1 MLEDTTGNQPHVKQR
16 MDICMNYLPEKGY
29 KRIIVICFYALLAA
43 AFLIL
48 FFYFLW
54 KPIMPF
60 LLAWLMAMLL
70 HPLICRC
77 VKKTGISRKFWS
89 VLFVILLLGLLTGI
103 VYFLCSSLF
112 SELDSLAGWL
122 SDNMGNISEWFDG
135 ITEQIQS
142 FLTNLPAYRDGR
154 EEGLL
159 WNLISETDDILLDVL
174 KNATTTV
181 STAVSGWVARAAG
194 ALPNFFLFIV
204 IMLIAAVYFC
214 SDYDKIMAFVVRQL
228 PKRMAR
234 GLHVV
239 RTELVLTGL
248 KYLRAYFF
256 IIVITFSELYLGFLI
271 LDVEYAVGLA
281 LLIAVVD
288 ILPVLGT
295 GTILIPWTLICFL
308 KKDFYLGI
316 GLAIMYLVIAVIRQ
330 IIEPRIVGR
339 SIGLHPLVTL
349 ASMYVGLKLG
359 GLLWLILLPVAVNVL
374 KNLNEEGKIRLWKT
388 EAAEKAADGVEP
400 PSAAAKK

>member
-1 MLEDTTGNQPHVKQR
+1 MK
-16 MDICMNYLPEKGY
+16 YLPEKGY

-48 FFYFLW
+48 FFYYLW
-54 KPIMPF
+54 KPILPF
-60 LLAWLMAMLL
+60 LLAWLMAILL

-77 VKKTGISRKFWS
+77 VKKTRISRKVWS
-89 VLFVILLLGLLTGI
+89 VLFVFLLLGLVIGI
-103 VYFLCSSLF
+103 VYFICSSLF
-112 SELDSLAGWL
+112 AELETLAGWL
-122 SDNMGNISEWFDG
+122 SDNMGNISGWFDSV
-135 ITEQIQS
+135 TEQIQS
-142 FLTNLPAYRDGR
+142 FLTNLPAYRDGGDG
-154 EEGLL
+154 GLL

-174 KNATTTV
+174 KNATATV
-181 STAVSGWVARAAG
+181 STAVSSWVARAAG

-214 SDYDKIMAFVVRQL
+214 SDYEKISAFFLRQM

-234 GLHVV
+234 GLHVL

-256 IIVITFSELYLGFLI
+256 IIIITFSELYIGFLI

-281 LLIAVVD
+281 LLIAVID

-295 GTILIPWTLICFL
+295 GTVLIPWTLICFL
-308 KKDFYLGI
+308 KRDFYLGI
-316 GLAIMYLVIAVIRQ
+316 GLAVMYLVVAVIRQ

-349 ASMYVGLKLG
+349 AAMYVGLKLG
-359 GLLWLILLPVAVNVL
+359 GLLWLILLPVSVNVL

-388 EAAEKAADGVEP
+388 ESAEETDGEKNRP
-400 PSAAAKK
+400 PAAAKK

>member
-1 MLEDTTGNQPHVKQR
+1 M
-16 MDICMNYLPEKGY
+16 
-29 KRIIVICFYALLAA
+29 
-43 AFLIL
+43 
-48 FFYFLW
+48 
-54 KPIMPF
+54 
-60 LLAWLMAMLL
+60 
-70 HPLICRC
+70 
-77 VKKTGISRKFWS
+77 
-89 VLFVILLLGLLTGI
+89 
-103 VYFLCSSLF
+103 
-112 SELDSLAGWL
+112 
-122 SDNMGNISEWFDG
+122 
-135 ITEQIQS
+135 
-142 FLTNLPAYRDGR
+142 
-154 EEGLL
+154 
-159 WNLISETDDILLDVL
+159 
-174 KNATTTV
+174 
-181 STAVSGWVARAAG
+181 
-194 ALPNFFLFIV
+194 
-204 IMLIAAVYFC
+204 
-214 SDYDKIMAFVVRQL
+214 
-228 PKRMAR
+228 
-234 GLHVV
+234 
-239 RTELVLTGL
+239 